1 MKILIKCF
9 TYLFFIA
16 ISNAK
21 IFATTLKEAL
31 QSAYKNSETIYIKMA
46 QKDISSIDRDKAIA
60 NFLPTVDVNYAWM
73 RVNNSNFKVQENM
86 VPLVQQIQ
94 QAVRNQGDAL
104 NNYSTSSKKV
114 GSTTLGITANV
125 SLSYYKTVPN
135 LIAMQKNVTANS
147 YEYNEFLENFGL
159 LFIQKYMDIIYY
171 SKSKEVFQQ
180 MTENYSKKLQR
191 VSIMNKYGTAK
202 RDKVVLAEAQLYEN
216 KANEITTQSALD
228 KAKMDYK
235 IMTGREPHD
244 LQIPNLTNIELP
256 AKNKNDYVALVLA
269 SNSTLKKVEKQLEVQ
284 KLLITASSM
293 NVLPDIFATYSYNR
307 SNIPHWYS
315 YNYDYFGIGLS
326 WSFNGRD
333 KPITQVRKS
342 YKNYRI
348 ADLNKTLTAK
358 QIEQDAVY
366 SWEQYFA
373 MVELVRATEKA
384 LKASTDSLK
393 EVKVSVS
400 TGTATFIDEMDVET
414 QYLNANLNYL
424 NAQKSLILA
433 YYKLISLTGVGYLQ

>member
-147 YEYNEFLENFGL
+147 YEYNE
-159 LFIQKYMDIIYY
+159 
-171 SKSKEVFQQ
+171 
-180 MTENYSKKLQR
+180 
-191 VSIMNKYGTAK
+191 
-202 RDKVVLAEAQLYEN
+202 
-216 KANEITTQSALD
+216 
-228 KAKMDYK
+228 
-235 IMTGREPHD
+235 
-244 LQIPNLTNIELP
+244 
-256 AKNKNDYVALVLA
+256 
-269 SNSTLKKVEKQLEVQ
+269 
-284 KLLITASSM
+284 
-293 NVLPDIFATYSYNR
+293 
-307 SNIPHWYS
+307 
-315 YNYDYFGIGLS
+315 
-326 WSFNGRD
+326 
-333 KPITQVRKS
+333 
-342 YKNYRI
+342 
-348 ADLNKTLTAK
+348 
-358 QIEQDAVY
+358 
-366 SWEQYFA
+366 
-373 MVELVRATEKA
+373 
-384 LKASTDSLK
+384 
-393 EVKVSVS
+393 
-400 TGTATFIDEMDVET
+400 
-414 QYLNANLNYL
+414 
-424 NAQKSLILA
+424 
-433 YYKLISLTGVGYLQ
+433 